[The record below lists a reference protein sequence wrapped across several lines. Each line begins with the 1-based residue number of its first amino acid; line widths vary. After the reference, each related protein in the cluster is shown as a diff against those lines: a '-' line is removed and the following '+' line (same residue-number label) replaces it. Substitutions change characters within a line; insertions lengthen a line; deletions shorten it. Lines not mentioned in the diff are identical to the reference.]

1 MVAIATTLCY
11 TGGMN
16 TEPKESH
23 LVAWRSFLTA
33 HAALINQIEREL
45 QEAGVVPLSWY
56 DVLFALYDAP
66 GQRLRMN
73 ELASAIVLSRSG
85 LTRLVDRLETEG
97 LLVRERLVSDRR
109 GAFAV
114 LTDKGLE
121 AMRRAWPVYAK
132 GIEEH
137 FARFLSDEEAR
148 ILTEVFRRMI
158 EQRRSFIQEPAAC
171 ETRTAQ
177 E

>member
-1 MVAIATTLCY
+1 ME
-11 TGGMN
+11 
-16 TEPKESH
+16 TELEQSR

-85 LTRLVDRLETEG
+85 LTRLVDRLEAEG
-97 LLVRERLVSDRR
+97 LLNRERSASDRR

-114 LTDKGLE
+114 LTEKGIE
-121 AMRRAWPVYAK
+121 AMRNAWPVYAK
-132 GIEEH
+132 GIDEH
-137 FARFLSDEEAR
+137 FARYLSDEDTR
-148 ILTEVFRRMI
+148 IMIGVFQSILSRAKR
-158 EQRRSFIQEPAAC
+158 
-171 ETRTAQ
+171 
-177 E
+177 

>member
-1 MVAIATTLCY
+1 MEIEL
-11 TGGMN
+11 
-16 TEPKESH
+16 EPSR

-45 QEAGVVPLSWY
+45 LEAGVVPLSWY

-66 GQRLRMN
+66 DQRLRMN

-85 LTRLVDRLETEG
+85 LTRLVDRLEAEG
-97 LLVRERLVSDRR
+97 LLARERSASDRR

-114 LTDKGLE
+114 LTEKGVE
-121 AMRRAWPVYAK
+121 AMREAWPIYAR

-137 FARFLSDEEAR
+137 FARFLSDEEVR
-148 ILTEVFRRMI
+148 LVTEIFRRM
-158 EQRRSFIQEPAAC
+158 R
-171 ETRTAQ
+171 
-177 E
+177 

>member
-1 MVAIATTLCY
+1 MD
-11 TGGMN
+11 
-16 TEPKESH
+16 TELEDSH

-45 QEAGVVPLSWY
+45 LEAGVVPLSWY

-85 LTRLVDRLETEG
+85 LTRLVDRLEAEG
-97 LLVRERLVSDRR
+97 LLIRERSASDRR

-114 LTDKGLE
+114 LTEKGIE

-132 GIEEH
+132 GINEH
-137 FARFLSDEEAR
+137 FARFLSHEETC
-148 ILTEVFRRMI
+148 IMTEVFRRMH
-158 EQRRSFIQEPAAC
+158 
-171 ETRTAQ
+171 
-177 E
+177 

>member
-1 MVAIATTLCY
+1 MD
-11 TGGMN
+11 
-16 TEPKESH
+16 TELEQSR

-45 QEAGVVPLSWY
+45 LEAGVVPLSWY

-85 LTRLVDRLETEG
+85 LTRLVDRLEAEG
-97 LLVRERLVSDRR
+97 LLVRERSARDRR

-114 LTDKGLE
+114 LTEKGVE
-121 AMRRAWPVYAK
+121 AMREAWPVYAR
-132 GIEEH
+132 GINEH
-137 FARFLSDEEAR
+137 FARFLSDEEACL
-148 ILTEVFRRMI
+148 LTGIFQRM
-158 EQRRSFIQEPAAC
+158 R
-171 ETRTAQ
+171 
-177 E
+177 